1 MMTVTNLFHSWR
13 QQQQQQKKAIEA
25 MKARIQEILAAVEK

>member
-13 QQQQQQKKAIEA
+13 QQQQQKKATEA

>member
-13 QQQQQQKKAIEA
+13 QQQQQQKAIEA